1 MSMVE
6 RDAPPRIYEVLLRD
20 DDCSYFEGEVVTHL
34 PLADWAVLHGYKVVD
49 VHGWRPARALQR
61 TTLAE
66 RPMTESGPYSF
77 SLPAEVL
84 DEAYRRVDPKR
95 SGR

>member
-1 MSMVE
+1 MVG
-6 RDAPPRIYEVLLRD
+6 RDEGPRIYEVLLRD
-20 DDCSYFEGEVVTHL
+20 EDCSYLEGEVVTHL
-34 PLADWAVLHGYKVVD
+34 PLTDWAELRGYKVVD
-49 VHGWRPARALQR
+49 VHGWRPARPLQR
-61 TTLAE
+61 TELNI